1 MLCPTCPGPG
11 EGGRRVKCAQCGTDT
26 GSAARVCV
34 VCGALA
40 PRRPSLVA
48 GGPGASP
55 AGAPSGSA
63 RFSTTRLRPGY
74 DREDVDAFIE
84 AVRDTF
90 LGVRQPPL
98 TADEI
103 RTKMFMTTRLRPG
116 YDEEEVDAFLGEAEA
131 RLRTACVGCGAEMGT
146 ARTCRRCGAPVLEH
160 SPGPGTSPGACPC
173 GGSGVARR
181 PSCPCLDRRR
191 PAEPPRAVLRDRLGG
206 HRHRRQPRVGGE
218 LPSAVGLCRHWV
230 YGRYCPCLHCRYCGP
245 AQQGTPGYSLRFT
258 RATAGELGLS
268 AYIAQAARFM
278 SDIKTAP

>member
-146 ARTCRRCGAPVLEH
+146 ARTCRRCGAPVHEH
-160 SPGPGTSPGACPC
+160 SQDQAPVPAPALVEAAESPDVLRVLAWI
-173 GGSGVARR
+173 GVALLNLLALYYVIGSVVTGTEGSPAWGANYLPPWVCAVIGFTGAIVPACTVVIVVRR
-181 PSCPCLDRRR
+181 SRERRAIACDSPELLPESLD
-191 PAEPPRAVLRDRLGG
+191 
-206 HRHRRQPRVGGE
+206 
-218 LPSAVGLCRHWV
+218 
-230 YGRYCPCLHCRYCGP
+230 
-245 AQQGTPGYSLRFT
+245 
-258 RATAGELGLS
+258 
-268 AYIAQAARFM
+268 
-278 SDIKTAP
+278 